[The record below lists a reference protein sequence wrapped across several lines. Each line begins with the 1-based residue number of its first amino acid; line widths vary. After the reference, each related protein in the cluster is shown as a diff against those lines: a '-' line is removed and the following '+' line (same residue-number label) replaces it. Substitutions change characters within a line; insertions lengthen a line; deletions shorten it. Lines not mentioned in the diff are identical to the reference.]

1 MEALRK
7 GGLRALLCATAI
19 SSAIP
24 AIAWGQ
30 AAQSSNE
37 PIMLDDVIVTANKR
51 EEKLHDVPASV
62 SVVTAAVMEKHQIND
77 AKDFPQFAPTLNFQA
92 ADEARLFNFSIRG
105 IGTEAFSV
113 AAEPSVAVIVDG
125 VVYTRPG
132 AAFDGLSDLER
143 VEVLSGPQGTL
154 QGKNA
159 SAGAVVIVTKNP
171 NRDHWERRAEVTV
184 AEDNERKASLMFT
197 GPLSDQL
204 AVRAYGYYGKRDG
217 KVINIATGKTVNNV
231 ESYGFRGKV
240 DFRPTDSIRFLL
252 SGDVARRDADCC
264 GEPIRVAA
272 ASGNVTAAFT
282 KTPVGPDNRYVNFD
296 TPQEGEQ
303 KNEGISLQSDFDLG
317 DFTLTSL
324 TAYRH
329 YSDFAIRDRDG
340 TNAGFTGV
348 TPQQLFN
355 ATVPGISAADALT
368 RLKALMI
375 NDVDFAMRD
384 GKIGESNS
392 LEQNGTFSQEIR
404 LTSPVGE
411 KVDYL
416 VGAYF
421 YDGIIRRDLTIAGV
435 RSNIAGNVTFT
446 SPTTYVVNRDTAYV
460 LADMRT
466 RVHTTN
472 KAIFGNLN
480 YRPVDKLTLT
490 AGFRYLGETLRWRH
504 RKVTGPNGDHIGA
517 ADPSRPGANFGTP
530 AFNVNRKFN
539 DTATIGKLI
548 AKYAFTPDILVFG
561 SWAKGYKG
569 QAVDADIFVTQA
581 GYDNSPVAPE
591 RSRSWEGGFKA
602 RFLDRRA
609 ELNVTYYDTLFTGY
623 QTSSAGLDG
632 SGAPVLRSAGKLY
645 TSGVEGDFTLRPI
658 DGLTLSGN
666 FLFADNK
673 FGDLFVDAV
682 TNVKGGTPLN
692 APKNKYGF
700 AGSYDT
706 KVGEWKVGFNANWT
720 HTARTLFSNLADANK
735 PTSVWWRP
743 AYGVANAS
751 ISVSEPDDRYKVTV
765 FVKNLG
771 NTHYVDGLRRISGSV
786 GGAGA
791 VAQSLPRDFDR
802 YVGATFV
809 ASF

>member
-7 GGLRALLCATAI
+7 SGLRALLCATAI

-24 AIAWGQ
+24 AMAFAQ
-30 AAQSSNE
+30 AKSNE
-37 PIMLDDVIVTANKR
+37 PIMLEDVIVTANKR

-62 SVVTAAVMEKHQIND
+62 SVLTAATLEKHQIND

-132 AAFDGLSDLER
+132 AAFDGLTDLER

-171 NRDHWERRAEVTV
+171 TRDHWERRAEVTI
-184 AEDNERKASLMFT
+184 AEDNERKANLVIS
-197 GPLSDQL
+197 GPLNDQL
-204 AVRAYGYYGKRDG
+204 AIRAYGYYGKRDG
-217 KVINIATGKTVNNV
+217 EVINVADGKTVNNV

-240 DFRPTDSIRFLL
+240 DWRPADAVRFML
-252 SGDVARRDADCC
+252 SGDIARRDADCC

-303 KNEGISLQSDFDLG
+303 KNEGASLQGDFDIG
-317 DFTLTSL
+317 EFTLTSL

-340 TNAGFTGV
+340 TNAAFTGV

-355 ATVPGISAADALT
+355 ATVPGISAADALA
-368 RLKALMI
+368 RLDALMI
-375 NDVDFAMRD
+375 NDVSFATRN
-384 GKIGESNS
+384 GKVGESNS
-392 LEQNGTFSQEIR
+392 LEQNDTFSQEIR

-411 KVDYL
+411 KIDYL
-416 VGAYF
+416 VGAYY
-421 YDGIIRRDLTIAGV
+421 YDSVVTRDLTIAGV

-490 AGFRYLGETLRWRH
+490 AGFRYLGETLKWRH
-504 RKVTGPNGDHIGA
+504 QKVTGPNGDHIGA

-530 AFNVNRKFN
+530 AFDVDRSFS
-539 DTATIGKLI
+539 DTATIGKVI
-548 AKYAFTPDILVFG
+548 AKYEFTPDILVFG

-569 QAVDADIFVTQA
+569 QAVDADIYVTQA
-581 GYDNSPVAPE
+581 GYNNSPVAPE
-591 RSRSWEGGFKA
+591 RSRSWEGGFKS

-609 ELNVTYYDTLFTGY
+609 ELNVTYYDTLFNGY

-645 TSGVEGDFTLRPI
+645 TSGVEGELTLRPV

-706 KVGEWKVGFNANWT
+706 AVGEWKVSFNANWT
-720 HTARTLFSNLADANK
+720 HTAKTLFSNLADANN
-735 PTSVWWRP
+735 PNSVWLRP
-743 AYGVANAS
+743 AFGVANAS
-751 ISVSEPDDRYKVTV
+751 VTVRDPGDRYRVTV

-809 ASF
+809 AEF